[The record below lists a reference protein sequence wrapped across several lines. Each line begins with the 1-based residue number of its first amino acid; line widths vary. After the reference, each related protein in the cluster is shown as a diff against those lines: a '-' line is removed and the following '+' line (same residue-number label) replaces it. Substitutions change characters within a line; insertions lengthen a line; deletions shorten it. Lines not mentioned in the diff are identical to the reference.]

1 MSDMDLKAQ
10 ANAAYADGAYQSAI
24 DLYSEALR
32 TRPEDP
38 VLLSNRSAA
47 FAGLKQYNHSLTD
60 AKACVS
66 ADPSFVKGYSRQA
79 FAYAALKQPGRA
91 EEAYRR
97 GLSKDPRNTG
107 LRQMLAAF
115 LQEDGDQ
122 SPLSLRDSTCQPYL
136 QQQYDQNMHFPE
148 YMQREPDRVLVGT
161 LWSGSLPRLQS
172 YFNPN
177 HVHYR
182 AFPTRIPI
190 VALVVFVA
198 QRRDIPHQEA
208 IDEYMP
214 ILNFW
219 LDKGARVDAKDV
231 YGQTA
236 LHWAVGLNPM
246 LPLAKILLQKGA
258 NVNMQTRSGTT
269 ALKNCVGAG
278 EVESVKLL
286 LEWGADPHIKD
297 NDGCSSMAYAQ
308 HNNLKYMLGLLK
320 GLPAHSNSSAQIPRP
335 RHVPTMG
342 VDVQMQQ
349 ASLVPP
355 DEGEEHN
362 CASCGS
368 SGARRRC
375 NRCRLVVYCSPDCQ
389 KADWRKH
396 KAACKQQAEQHLRVD
411 ITTDGGSFWPIIP
424 NQSSSSSVNQS
435 RAESP
440 ASGHKTRIPPPN
452 GTMNM
457 DVKHTRLFPVKIQL
471 LQLCEGME
479 SILQGLGAGTPQ
491 TAPMLYH
498 EMLAWEQSQ
507 YYYASSAIYRQHA
520 KVFTQ

>member
-1 MSDMDLKAQ
+1 MDLKAQ
-10 ANAAYADGAYQSAI
+10 ANAAYANGAYQSAV

-47 FAGLKQYNHSLTD
+47 FAGLKQYKNALKD

-91 EEAYRR
+91 EEAYRQ

-107 LRQMLAAF
+107 LRQMLAEF

-122 SPLSLRDSTCQPYL
+122 SPLSLREGTCQPYL
-136 QQQYDQNMHFPE
+136 QQQYDQSTHFPE
-148 YMQREPDRVLVGT
+148 YIQREPDKVLVGT

-172 YFNPN
+172 YCNPN
-177 HVHYR
+177 HVYYR

-190 VALVVFVA
+190 VALVMFVA
-198 QRRDIPHQEA
+198 QRKDMPHQEA

-214 ILNFW
+214 ILKFW
-219 LDKGARVDAKDV
+219 LDKGARVDAKEV

-236 LHWAVGLNPM
+236 LHWIVGVNPM
-246 LPLAKILLQKGA
+246 LPLAKILLRRGA

-269 ALKNCVGAG
+269 ALKNCVASG

-286 LEWGADPHIKD
+286 LWWGADPHIKD
-297 NDGCSSMAYAQ
+297 NDGCSAMAYAQ
-308 HNNLKYMLGLLK
+308 CHNLTYMLGLLK
-320 GLPAHSNSSAQIPRP
+320 GLPVHSNSSDAQTPRP
-335 RHVPTMG
+335 RHVPKLG
-342 VDVQMQQ
+342 VEMQMQQ
-349 ASLVPP
+349 APLVPP
-355 DEGEEHN
+355 DEGEDYS

-389 KADWRKH
+389 KAHWRKH

-411 ITTDGGSFWPIIP
+411 ITIDDGTVLPYPF
-424 NQSSSSSVNQS
+424 NQSSSPSVSQ
-435 RAESP
+435 
-440 ASGHKTRIPPPN
+440 TR
-452 GTMNM
+452 GAMSM
-457 DVKHTRLFPVKIQL
+457 DVKHTHLFPVKIQVPQPAPAGISEQFVGRMLQCRLMAKAALRL
-471 LQLCEGME
+471 LHCFVKTRTEI
-479 SILQGLGAGTPQ
+479 SV
-491 TAPMLYH
+491 
-498 EMLAWEQSQ
+498 
-507 YYYASSAIYRQHA
+507 ASSTASNMTVKSWPVLLLKR
-520 KVFTQ
+520 V

>member
-1 MSDMDLKAQ
+1 MQCLVAM
-10 ANAAYADGAYQSAI
+10 
-24 DLYSEALR
+24 
-32 TRPEDP
+32 
-38 VLLSNRSAA
+38 
-47 FAGLKQYNHSLTD
+47 
-60 AKACVS
+60 
-66 ADPSFVKGYSRQA
+66 
-79 FAYAALKQPGRA
+79 
-91 EEAYRR
+91 
-97 GLSKDPRNTG
+97 
-107 LRQMLAAF
+107 
-115 LQEDGDQ
+115 QEDGDQ

-278 EVESVKLL
+278 EVCKRRLIHLSFCPSKSGLKLQVPL
-286 LEWGADPHIKD
+286 LYICRPATMD
-297 NDGCSSMAYAQ
+297 SQ
-308 HNNLKYMLGLLK
+308 LGTFGK
-320 GLPAHSNSSAQIPRP
+320 P
-335 RHVPTMG
+335 
-342 VDVQMQQ
+342 
-349 ASLVPP
+349 
-355 DEGEEHN
+355 
-362 CASCGS
+362 GS
-368 SGARRRC
+368 T
-375 NRCRLVVYCSPDCQ
+375 
-389 KADWRKH
+389 W
-396 KAACKQQAEQHLRVD
+396 
-411 ITTDGGSFWPIIP
+411 
-424 NQSSSSSVNQS
+424 
-435 RAESP
+435 
-440 ASGHKTRIPPPN
+440 
-452 GTMNM
+452 
-457 DVKHTRLFPVKIQL
+457 
-471 LQLCEGME
+471 
-479 SILQGLGAGTPQ
+479 
-491 TAPMLYH
+491 
-498 EMLAWEQSQ
+498 
-507 YYYASSAIYRQHA
+507 
-520 KVFTQ
+520 

>member
-1 MSDMDLKAQ
+1 MDLKAQ
-10 ANAAYADGAYQSAI
+10 ANAAYADGAYQSAV

-32 TRPEDP
+32 TRPEDA

-47 FAGLKQYNHSLTD
+47 FAGLKQYKHALKD

-66 ADPSFVKGYSRQA
+66 ADPSFMKGYSRQA

-91 EEAYRR
+91 EKAYRR
-97 GLSKDPRNTG
+97 GLSKDPCNTG

-122 SPLSLRDSTCQPYL
+122 SPLSLREGTCQPYL
-136 QQQYDQNMHFPE
+136 QQQLDQSMHFPE
-148 YMQREPDRVLVGT
+148 YIQREPDKLLVGT
-161 LWSGSLPRLQS
+161 LWSGCLPRLQS

-177 HVHYR
+177 HVYYR
-182 AFPTRIPI
+182 AFPMRIPI

-198 QRRDIPHQEA
+198 QRKDMPHQEA
-208 IDEYMP
+208 IDDYMP
-214 ILNFW
+214 ILKFW
-219 LDKGARVDAKDV
+219 LDKGARVDAMDV

-236 LHWAVGLNPM
+236 LHRIVGVNPM
-246 LPLAKILLQKGA
+246 LLLAKMLLQRGA

-269 ALKNCVGAG
+269 ALKNCVASG

-297 NDGCSSMAYAQ
+297 NDDCSAMEYAFC
-308 HNNLKYMLGLLK
+308 NGLTYMLRLLK
-320 GLPAHSNSSAQIPRP
+320 GLPVQSNSSGAQTPKP
-335 RHVPTMG
+335 RHMPKVEVEM
-342 VDVQMQQ
+342 QMQQ

-355 DEGEEHN
+355 DEEEEYN
-362 CASCGS
+362 CASCGA

-389 KADWRKH
+389 KADWKKH
-396 KAACKQQAEQHLRVD
+396 KVACKQQAEQHLRVD
-411 ITTDGGSFWPIIP
+411 ITIDDGCLVPYPP
-424 NQSSSSSVNQS
+424 NQSSSSAVNQS

-440 ASGHKTRIPPPN
+440 ASSRKKRIPAPD

-457 DVKHTRLFPVKIQL
+457 DVKHTRLFPVKIQVP
-471 LQLCEGME
+471 QLAPPGVSKQFMKNVVQAYGLYNACAVTPV
-479 SILQGLGAGTPQ
+479 ILNTLAPG
-491 TAPMLYH
+491 TAPSMDH
-498 EMLAWEQSQ
+498 TEGS
-507 YYYASSAIYRQHA
+507 
-520 KVFTQ
+520 